1 MDIQEIVIAWL
12 EKNWPWV
19 LLIVGGAIL
28 YEVLVRRRIR
38 SERDR
43 EAQNFGRTTT
53 RSAGSLGAER
63 LNPGLD
69 AMASIGRDAAPTLT
83 IDTWTLRP
91 TLGLRLISL
100 GLGAVI
106 VAMMWGGLPLYQDVG
121 DQMPDA
127 AKWFITAV
135 VALATFNVMTYEVRV
150 SERELHAKKYFLF
163 PRTYLWKD
171 LVLFQ
176 HDGGY
181 EYVMRFDP
189 GGRITVLKHL
199 AGIEHLQR
207 IAGRSLRTSLE

>member
-1 MDIQEIVIAWL
+1 MDLQQIVMEWL
-12 EKNWPWV
+12 GENWRSV
-19 LLIVGGAIL
+19 ALIGAVAGVYGI
-28 YEVLVRRRIR
+28 VVHRRAR
-38 SERDR
+38 SERAR
-43 EAQNFGRTTT
+43 EEQNFGRRTN
-53 RSAGSLGAER
+53 RSAGSLGAKS
-63 LNPGLD
+63 LPPGLS
-69 AMASIGRDAAPTLT
+69 ALASVGRDAAPTLT

-91 TLGLRLISL
+91 TLGLRMISL

-106 VAMMWGGLPLYQDVG
+106 LAMMWGGVPLHEG
-121 DQMPDA
+121 LALETSEPI
-127 AKWFITAV
+127 KWGITAV
-135 VALATFNVMTYEVRV
+135 VALATLNVMTYEVRV
-150 SERELHAKKYFLF
+150 SERELHAKKFFLF

-207 IAGRSLRTSLE
+207 IAGRAMRTGGA